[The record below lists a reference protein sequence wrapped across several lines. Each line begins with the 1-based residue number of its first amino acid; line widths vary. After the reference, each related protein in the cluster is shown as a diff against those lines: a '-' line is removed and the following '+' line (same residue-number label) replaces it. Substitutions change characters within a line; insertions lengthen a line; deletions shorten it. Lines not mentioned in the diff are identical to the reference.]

1 MRSHLENTVQA
12 GIEIFRQGH
21 NIRAKLQ
28 ETKITGLNS
37 KKYSDTDSCDQVWKD
52 LAFWPWLGTH
62 QGL

>member
-12 GIEIFRQGH
+12 GIEIFRQSQ

-37 KKYSDTDSCDQVWKD
+37 KKYSDTDSCDQV
-52 LAFWPWLGTH
+52 
-62 QGL
+62 